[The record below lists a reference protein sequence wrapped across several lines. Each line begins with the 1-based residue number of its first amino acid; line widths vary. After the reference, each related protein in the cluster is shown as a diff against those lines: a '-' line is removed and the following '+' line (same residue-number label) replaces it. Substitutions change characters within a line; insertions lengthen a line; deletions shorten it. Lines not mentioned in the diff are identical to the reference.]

1 MIEGCLQNGTDLYR
15 HGLELI
21 GWSSTESRI
30 QTELF
35 NPITRPGTEYLRLE
49 NASGE
54 TILNTFAYGVRS
66 LIVSKNSSNVKIIN
80 VGADNLY
87 QSTPLLKVSGGEVLG
102 VNIMRYNGISYEN
115 TNGKLKLYNRLSIN
129 NKTETTVT
137 E

>member
-1 MIEGCLQNGTDLYR
+1 MIEGCLQNGTALYR

-66 LIVSKNSSNVKIIN
+66 LIVSKNSNNVKIIN